1 MAIQVLCGSCKAT
14 FSVSDRFAGQTG
26 PCPKCKA
33 PIKIPDAPVKGVV
46 VHEPEAPSTTSAASG
61 RAPTAPLERMDRPI
75 SALRW
80 TLVAVGAVLAL
91 VAAVIARIQWQAAPP
106 PGFLLGAGA
115 PLAIATA
122 WLGYVVV
129 RDRELA
135 PYTGRSLA
143 VRVLICAAVYL
154 ALWVTRAFLPE
165 QVEMWQ
171 WIYYGPVF
179 FAVGAFAAFACF
191 DFEPGTAVAHFSLF
205 LLVSATLRWIAGIPN
220 L

>member
-46 VHEPEAPSTTSAASG
+46 VHEPEAPSTTSAATG
-61 RAPTAPLERMDRPI
+61 RPPTAPLKRMDGPI

-80 TLVAVGAVLAL
+80 TLVAVCAVLAL

-106 PGFLLGAGA
+106 PAFLLGGGA
-115 PLAIATA
+115 ALAVACA
-122 WLGYVVV
+122 WLGYVAV

-143 VRVLICAAVYL
+143 LRVLICAAVYV
-154 ALWVTRAFLPE
+154 ALWVARGFLPDQIE
-165 QVEMWQ
+165 LWQ
-171 WIYYGPVF
+171 WLYYGPAF

-191 DFEPGTAVAHFSLF
+191 DFEPGAAVAHFSLF
-205 LLVSATLRWIAGIPN
+205 LLVSASLRWIAGIPY